1 MTLANFTELKT
12 EIANFLNRDDLT
24 SIIPTFIRLAEARMN
39 RDFRHWRMEKR
50 VTATLDTQFTS
61 LPSDFIAPIRLTL
74 NTADTKI
81 LELAGNNEI
90 GGIRADALNS
100 TGEPS
105 YYAIVDGAI
114 EVYPSPDASYT
125 LELLYYGTIDGLND
139 SNTTNWVITNYPDLY
154 LYATL
159 LQSAPY
165 LMEDERI
172 GVWASYYSNAVETL
186 NTENDLAKHGGS
198 GRRMKIR
205 SY

>member
-1 MTLANFTELKT
+1 MTLANFTELQT

-24 SIIPTFIRLAEARMN
+24 TVIPTFIRLAEARMN
-39 RDFRHWRMEKR
+39 RDIRHWRMEKR

-90 GGIRADALNS
+90 GGFRSETLNS
-100 TGEPS
+100 SGEPS

-114 EVYPSPDASYT
+114 EVFPTPSAAYN
-125 LELLYYGTIDGLND
+125 LELLYYGSIDGLNS
-139 SNTTNWVITNYPDLY
+139 SNATNWVITYYPDLY
-154 LYATL
+154 LYSTL

-165 LMEDERI
+165 LMEDERV
-172 GVWASYYSNAVETL
+172 GVWASYYASAVETL
-186 NTENDLAKHGGS
+186 NNENELAKHGGS